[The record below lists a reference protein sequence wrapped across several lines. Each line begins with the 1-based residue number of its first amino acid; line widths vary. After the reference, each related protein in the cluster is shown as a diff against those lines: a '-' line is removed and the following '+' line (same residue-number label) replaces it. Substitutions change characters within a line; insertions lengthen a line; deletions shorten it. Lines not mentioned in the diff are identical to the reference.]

1 MMRGC
6 VYSPRL
12 SLMRE
17 LSAKLTEGETPDGQ
31 INIFI
36 YTASLSFRSLRQ
48 KSKIF
53 DTSLVRGRH
62 WCDGKSHTMHYT
74 ERCIEVRSYLFDK
87 SEFVSLF

>member
-31 INIFI
+31 INIFT
-36 YTASLSFRSLRQ
+36 YTASLSFLSLRQ
-48 KSKIF
+48 KSRIF
-53 DTSLVRGRH
+53 ATSLIRGRH

>member
-6 VYSPRL
+6 AYSPRL

-31 INIFI
+31 INIFT
-36 YTASLSFRSLRQ
+36 YTASLSFLSLRQ

-53 DTSLVRGRH
+53 DTSLIRGRH
-62 WCDGKSHTMHYT
+62 WGGAKSHIMPPI
-74 ERCIEVRSYLFDK
+74 ERRTKVRSYLFDK

>member
-1 MMRGC
+1 
-6 VYSPRL
+6 
-12 SLMRE
+12 MRE
-17 LSAKLTEGETPDGQ
+17 MFL
-31 INIFI
+31 
-36 YTASLSFRSLRQ
+36 SLRQ